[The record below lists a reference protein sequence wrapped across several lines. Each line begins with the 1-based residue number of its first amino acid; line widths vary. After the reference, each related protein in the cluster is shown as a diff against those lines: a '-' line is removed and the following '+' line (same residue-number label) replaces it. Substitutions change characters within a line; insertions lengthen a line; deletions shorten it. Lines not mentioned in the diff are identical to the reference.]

1 MMPELPLAVL
11 TLGVAA
17 GILSGMFGI
26 GGGIVIVPILTQFF
40 GFDLQSATGT
50 SLGAL
55 LMPVSVFAVI
65 AYYRAGR
72 LKLRVSMLVAFGL
85 ILGSWIG
92 AQVAFALP
100 TKTLQLLY
108 GLFLIYV
115 SWRFGEPR
123 KWLAERR
130 AGTPPASESGS
141 TESDAH
147 PLLLLLVGGIA
158 GVASGLFGIGGGLVI
173 VPALV
178 GLLHFDQKLA
188 VGTSLGALLLPVSLP
203 AVITYYNEGKFQLA
217 TSVLIALGLIFGA
230 FAGAKI
236 ALSLPSTTI
245 KRLYA
250 IFLLIVAIRFI
261 SQAIS

>member
-1 MMPELPLAVL
+1 MPDYPLGL
-11 TLGVAA
+11 LILGVLA

-26 GGGIVIVPILTQFF
+26 GGGIVIVPLLIVFF
-40 GFDLQSATGT
+40 GFDLQTATGI

-55 LMPVSVFAVI
+55 LMPVALLAVI
-65 AYYRAGR
+65 AYYRAGK
-72 LKLRVSMLVAFGL
+72 LKIPVAAAVAVGLV
-85 ILGSWIG
+85 IGSWLG
-92 AQVAFALP
+92 AQLAFALSVR
-100 TKTLQLLY
+100 TLQMLY
-108 GLFLIYV
+108 GIFLLYV

-130 AGTPPASESGS
+130 GEILPSTAPAEAKAD
-141 TESDAH
+141 TKWYF
-147 PLLLLLVGGIA
+147 LVLIGVVA
-158 GVASGLFGIGGGLVI
+158 GVASGMFGIGGGLVI

-203 AVITYYNEGKFQLA
+203 AVLKYVNEGKFEA
-217 TSVLIALGLIFGA
+217 GASVLIAVGLLFGG

-236 ALSLPSTTI
+236 ALGLPSTTI

-250 IFLLIVAIRFI
+250 IFLFVMAIRFI
-261 SQAIS
+261 AQGLG

>member
-1 MMPELPLAVL
+1 MPDLPLAL
-11 TLGVAA
+11 LILGIGA

-40 GFDLQSATGT
+40 GFDLQTATGT

-55 LMPVSVFAVI
+55 LMPVALFAVI

-72 LKLRVSMLVAFGL
+72 LKIRVSALVAVGL
-85 ILGSWIG
+85 LLGSWLG
-92 AQVAFALP
+92 AQVAFSLP

-130 AGTPPASESGS
+130 GTSLPAAPPQH
-141 TESDAH
+141 ESDAH
-147 PLLLLLVGGIA
+147 WLVLIVVGVVAGI
-158 GVASGLFGIGGGLVI
+158 ASGLFGIGGGLVI
-173 VPALV
+173 VPILV

-188 VGTSLGALLLPVSLP
+188 VGTSLGALLLPVALP
-203 AVITYYNEGKFQLA
+203 AVLTYYNEGKFQPT
-217 TSVLIALGLIFGA
+217 TSAVIAVGLVFGA

-236 ALSLPSTTI
+236 ALGLPSSTI
-245 KRLYA
+245 KRIYA
-250 IFLLIVAIRFI
+250 VFLLIVAIRFI
-261 SQAIS
+261 SQALG